1 MKVIELL
8 TKIANGEE
16 VPEKFRF
23 AGQIFEKKGSYIGDE
38 DGDSIFDSMY
48 TDFSNINEEVEII
61 EEKEETKPI
70 TKESIEALGYACGE
84 IQKCFTN
91 GWNKSYKNEPLIEE
105 DKKIRKIKLCYSPD
119 IDEEIFYE
127 DGDKPNHCILGD
139 AGTKLLISKINEII
153 DYINKE
159 KE

>member
-23 AGQIFEKKGSYIGDE
+23 AGQIFEKQGSYIEDE
-38 DGDSIFDSMY
+38 DGDSIFDSMC

-91 GWNKSYKNEPLIEE
+91 GWNKSLKNEPLIEE
-105 DKKIRKIKLCYSPD
+105 DKKIEKLEHMNSRDYLENRDEYLSTKD
-119 IDEEIFYE
+119 IALDIETLR
-127 DGDKPNHCILGD
+127 HW
-139 AGTKLLISKINEII
+139 INEII
-153 DYINKE
+153 DYLNE
-159 KE
+159 E